1 MRLPPKK
8 KPGNPVLASDWNTIL
23 DAIAA
28 RTPRPSSGLELAFT
42 SSGFAYRARQTAGG
56 ATPVSDPCPF
66 GEITSW
72 SEPGEGE
79 EDPPVG
85 KQGIRGGICYCG
97 DKNFNVPPKAV
108 NPDVDGEWLY
118 YLFIDC
124 ESNRD
129 DAHEIILPGIK
140 TSSASAPDAFWRKDA
155 ATAETQYPDNQN
167 PEVSDGLGTIVIP
180 IGRVTVS
187 GGTIT
192 IAKVDCGNV
201 TINQCGG
208 VLSHTRG

>member
-1 MRLPPKK
+1 M
-8 KPGNPVLASDWNTIL
+8 
-23 DAIAA
+23 
-28 RTPRPSSGLELAFT
+28 TPHALR
-42 SSGFAYRARQTAGG
+42 
-56 ATPVSDPCPF
+56 
-66 GEITSW
+66 ITS
-72 SEPGEGE
+72 
-79 EDPPVG
+79 PP
-85 KQGIRGGICYCG
+85 
-97 DKNFNVPPKAV
+97 PPAKIQAA
-108 NPDVDGEWLY
+108 
-118 YLFIDC
+118 
-124 ESNRD
+124 

-140 TSSASAPDAFWRKDA
+140 TSSATAPDAFWRKDA

-192 IAKVDCGNV
+192 LAKVDCGNV